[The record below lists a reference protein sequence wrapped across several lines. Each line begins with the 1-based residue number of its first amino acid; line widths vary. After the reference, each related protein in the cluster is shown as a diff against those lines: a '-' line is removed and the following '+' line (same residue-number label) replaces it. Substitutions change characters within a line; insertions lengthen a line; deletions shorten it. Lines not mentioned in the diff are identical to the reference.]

1 MIKTAKWEYASV
13 ALVQEQRN
21 TRLKGDKEVLNKYG
35 LEGWELVSVFPVQT
49 TKGLDAV
56 AYFKRQIE

>member
-1 MIKTAKWEYASV
+1 MAKWEYLSV

-21 TRLKGDKEVLNKYG
+21 TGIVGDKEVLNKYG
-35 LEGWELVSVFPVQT
+35 LDSWELVAVIPVQT

-56 AYFKRQIE
+56 AYFKRKIG